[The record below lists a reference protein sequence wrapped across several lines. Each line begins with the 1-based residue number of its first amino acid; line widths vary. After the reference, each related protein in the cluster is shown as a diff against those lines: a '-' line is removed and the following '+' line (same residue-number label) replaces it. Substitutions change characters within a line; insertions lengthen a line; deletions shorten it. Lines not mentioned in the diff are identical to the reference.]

1 MWRLTRQQTNKQTN
15 KQTNVFGSSMPLGT
29 GAHPAKGTDEG
40 HQMHAHNGL
49 SDLRSLVEAVLTA
62 RTGALVRTTSD
73 HFSWVVRDNVV
84 GRPGGGEGVGATRFK
99 PLLKK
104 KWGVCL

>member
-1 MWRLTRQQTNKQTN
+1 MNTQ
-15 KQTNVFGSSMPLGT
+15 
-29 GAHPAKGTDEG
+29 
-40 HQMHAHNGL
+40 NGL
-49 SDLRSLVEAVLTA
+49 SDPRSLVQARLTA

-73 HFSWVVRDNVV
+73 HFSWVARDNVV

-104 KWGVCL
+104 KVGRLPLIFVQSSFRGSHEAESGLSGV